1 VLWTDEHR
9 QYAMWALGNGKDIP
23 AIERPREPRVLL
35 VRANPIDRASRLVEE
50 LCGAGQAQVA
60 DGALLVALDTLRAGE
75 INYKLVSSGITVS
88 ELRPVERL
96 REEAFPELASREE
109 V

>member
-1 VLWTDEHR
+1 MWT
-9 QYAMWALGNGKDIP
+9 LVNGEDIP
-23 AIERPREPRVLL
+23 ARERPGEPGRLL
-35 VRANPIDRASRLVEE
+35 VRADPIDQASRLVEE

-60 DGALLVALDTLRAGE
+60 DGALLVAADTLRAGE

-96 REEAFPELASREE
+96 REEAFSELSSREE